1 VSDEPRG
8 ATSAEGVPQPPRY
21 RIETA
26 RLVIRSWEPADA
38 PRMKHAV
45 DESLEHLRA
54 WMPWAMDEPTELP
67 ALEERLAHFRDE
79 FLAGHDFLFAIF
91 DRDERELL
99 GGTGLHQR
107 GPAGSLEIGYW
118 LRADTTGRGYITES
132 TDALVREA
140 FDVCGVERVFIR
152 CDARNVRSAAVP
164 RRLGFVLAETITHDP
179 AGETPDGAPRD
190 TLVWATT
197 RDEYRGLAR

>member
-1 VSDEPRG
+1 VSDETGG
-8 ATSAEGVPQPPRY
+8 AAGAASLPHPPRY

-26 RLVIRSWEPADA
+26 RLVIRCWEPEDA
-38 PRMKHAV
+38 PRMKRAV
-45 DESLEHLRA
+45 DDSLEHLRA
-54 WMPWAMDEPTELP
+54 WMPWAMDEPSALP

-79 FLAGHDFLFAIF
+79 FLAGRDFLFVIL

-99 GGTGLHQR
+99 GGTGLHER
-107 GPAGSLEIGYW
+107 GPAGTLEIGYW

-140 FDVCGVERVFIR
+140 FGVCGVERVVIR

-164 RRLGFVLAETITHDP
+164 RRLGFVHAETIEHDL
-179 AGETPDGAPRD
+179 AGEAPDGAPRD
-190 TLVWATT
+190 TMVWETT
-197 RDEYRGLAR
+197 RDAYRGVAR

>member
-1 VSDEPRG
+1 MSDEPAG
-8 ATSAEGVPQPPRY
+8 ATRAEEVPHPPRY

-26 RLVIRSWEPADA
+26 RLVLRSWEPDDA
-38 PRMKHAV
+38 PRMKRAV
-45 DESLEHLRA
+45 DDSLDHLRT

-67 ALEERLAHFRDE
+67 ALAERLAHFRDQ
-79 FLAGHDFLFAIF
+79 FLAGRDFLFAIF

-118 LRADTTGRGYITES
+118 LRADTTGQGYITEA

-140 FDVCGVERVFIR
+140 FDVCGVERVVIR
-152 CDARNVRSAAVP
+152 CDSRNVRSAAVP
-164 RRLGFVLAETITHDP
+164 LRLGFVHAATLEQDP
-179 AGETPDGAPRD
+179 AGEAPDGAPRD
-190 TLVWATT
+190 TMVWETT
-197 RDEYRGLAR
+197 RESYRGLAR